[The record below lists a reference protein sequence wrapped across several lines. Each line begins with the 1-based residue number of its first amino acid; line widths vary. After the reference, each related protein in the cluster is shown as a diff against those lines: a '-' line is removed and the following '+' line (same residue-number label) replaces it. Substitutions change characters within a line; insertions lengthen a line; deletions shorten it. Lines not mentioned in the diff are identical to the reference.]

1 MTAKSSSRMLVV
13 TDRAPIGLDAVASG
27 MRMTRGSGG
36 VVTTVRHL
44 ARVRPLTWVAAAV
57 VGDDLLA
64 ARLRRDPGRLLGGG
78 HLALRLV
85 PLTAELFA
93 DHRRAFADRVLWFAQ
108 HGLWSRRIGPETPA
122 RIRWLL
128 SRSELAARRFAD
140 TVAAELHRPGQSS
153 LVFVHD
159 YQLYLV
165 PRMLRARVPGARLAH
180 FCHIPWPVPSVWLEA
195 VPADVL
201 VRIIRGLLGADTLHF
216 QTRAS
221 VEAFLSSVDELLPDA
236 SVRGDAVVHAGGR
249 VLVRARAASI
259 DPDALRPDPQEV
271 RQLRSDPRTLIVRV
285 DRADPIKNVP
295 AGFAAFGRLLERHP
309 RYVGRVRFRARVI
322 PTRTMLPE
330 YARELELIRA
340 MARRINGRFGDGSV
354 ELIEH
359 ADRGRALAELAAA
372 DVVLVNSLADGMNLV
387 AKEAVVVGERS
398 ALVLSQR
405 AGADEELGRGAIGIE
420 PTDIT
425 ATSEALRRAIE
436 MPQQERAAR
445 AAVMRA
451 QVRSWTSRDWL
462 RAQLADLDEAHA
474 RSVEM
479 SLAS

>member
-1 MTAKSSSRMLVV
+1 MTDMGSRRVLVV
-13 TDRAPIGLDAVASG
+13 TDRAPIALDVGADG
-27 MRMTRGSGG
+27 IRMSRGSGG

-44 ARVRPLTWVAAAV
+44 ARFRPLTWVASAV
-57 VGDDLLA
+57 LGDDLLA

-78 HLALRLV
+78 QLAVRLV
-85 PLTAELFA
+85 PLTADLFE
-93 DHRRAFADRVLWFAQ
+93 DHRRAFADRILWFAQ
-108 HGLWSRRIGPETPA
+108 HGLWPRRIGPETPA

-128 SRSELAARRFAD
+128 SRSELAARQFAD
-140 TVAAELHRPGQSS
+140 TVVAELHRPGQSS

-165 PRMLRARVPGARLAH
+165 PRMLRARVPGARVAH
-180 FCHIPWPVPSVWLEA
+180 FCHIPWPAPSVWQEA

-236 SVRGDAVVHAGGR
+236 SVRGDRIIHAGGR

-259 DPDALRPDPQEV
+259 DPDALQPDPQEL
-271 RQLRSDPRTLIVRV
+271 RRLRSDPRTLIVRV

-295 AGFAAFGRLLERHP
+295 AGFAAFEQLLERHP
-309 RYVGRVRFRARVI
+309 RYIGRVRFRARVI
-322 PTRTMLPE
+322 PTRATLPE
-330 YARELELIRA
+330 YAREIELVRTA
-340 MARRINGRFGDGSV
+340 ARRINTRFGAGSV

-387 AKEAVVVGERS
+387 AKEAVVVGQRS
-398 ALVLSQR
+398 ALVLSRR
-405 AGADEELGRGAIGIE
+405 AGAHEELRVGAIGIE

-425 ATSEALRRAIE
+425 ATAEALRRAID
-436 MPQQERAAR
+436 MPPQERAAR
-445 AAVMRA
+445 AALMRA

-474 RSVEM
+474 
-479 SLAS
+479 LGHPLGIAS